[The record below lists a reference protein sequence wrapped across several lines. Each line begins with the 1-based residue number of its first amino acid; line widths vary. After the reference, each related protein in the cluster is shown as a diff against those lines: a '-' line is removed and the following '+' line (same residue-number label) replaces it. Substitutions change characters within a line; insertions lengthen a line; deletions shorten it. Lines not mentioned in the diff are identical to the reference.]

1 MSMNL
6 TCEGVELWQTPT
18 HITWMCLSYDP
29 VSGEPDGGHDAVRR
43 RYILWVESSL
53 NGTWHDA
60 DDLSWQ
66 RDRVKEH
73 VKMIKA
79 IKNPKFSF
87 I

>member
-6 TCEGVELWQTPT
+6 TCEGVDLWQTPT

-29 VSGEPDGGHDAVRR
+29 LSGEPDGGHEAVRR
-43 RYILWVESSL
+43 RYILWVESTL
-53 NGTWHDA
+53 NGTWKDL
-60 DDLSWQ
+60 DDLKWQ
-66 RDRVKEH
+66 RSRVADHIKQ
-73 VKMIKA
+73 VKS